1 MLNMTMMRKKLSRV
15 PWALVVIMC
24 AILAY
29 GVVFVF
35 SASYRV
41 QENDFT
47 ADPYKQVVWMALG
60 AAVFVALLVPNY
72 MKLGRFAYLIYAV
85 CLVLILASYLFPPV
99 NGARRWIPFGSFFKL
114 QPSEFM
120 KIAVVLALAKYLMYR
135 DNLSRARKLAVPFCL
150 ALVPT
155 VLILR
160 QPDLGTALLFIPILF
175 ALLYAAGARVKHLGL
190 AAAIGL
196 ALLPPLYFF
205 GLKDYQRKR
214 LTGFLHPER
223 TSLQEGYQLVQS
235 KIAIGSGGLTGQGL
249 GQGSQNW
256 MEVLPYDQTDFIFAV
271 VGEEWGLVGAGG
283 LLLLY
288 LALFAAS
295 ISIALRTREPFG
307 RLIVAGVVGLLAAQV
322 YINVGMTMGLMP
334 VTGMTL
340 PLVSYGGSSM
350 LSSFI
355 LLGLVANVAMHH
367 IPVFS
372 SREFTC

>member
-1 MLNMTMMRKKLSRV
+1 MMRKKLSRV

-175 ALLYAAGARVKHLGL
+175 ALLYSAGARVKHLGL

>member
-1 MLNMTMMRKKLSRV
+1 MTMMRKKLSRV

-29 GVVFVF
+29 GIVFVF
-35 SASYRV
+35 SASYRA

-114 QPSEFM
+114 QPSEFT

-175 ALLYAAGARVKHLGL
+175 ALLYSAGARVKHLGL

-372 SREFTC
+372 SREFTY

>member
-1 MLNMTMMRKKLSRV
+1 MTGMQKKLSRV

-29 GVVFVF
+29 GVIFVF
-35 SASYRV
+35 SASFRV

-47 ADPYKQVVWMALG
+47 ADPYKQVVWIALG
-60 AAVFVALLVPNY
+60 MGVFVALLVPNY
-72 MKLGRFAYLIYAV
+72 MKLGRFAYLIYGI
-85 CLVLILASYLFPPV
+85 CLVLILLSYLFPPV

-120 KIAVVLALAKYLMYR
+120 KIAVVLAMAKYLMYR
-135 DNLSRARKLAVPFCL
+135 DNLSRARKLIVPFCL
-150 ALVPT
+150 VLVPT
-155 VLILR
+155 VLILK

-175 ALLYAAGARVKHLGL
+175 AFLYAAGARVRHLVL
-190 AAAIGL
+190 AAVIG
-196 ALLPPLYFF
+196 AAMLPPLYFF

-214 LTGFLHPER
+214 LTGFLRPEQ

-235 KIAIGSGGLTGQGL
+235 KIAIGSGGLTGRGL

-256 MEVLPYDQTDFIFAV
+256 TEVLPYDQTDFIFAV

-288 LALFAAS
+288 LCLFAAS

-307 RLIVAGVVGLLAAQV
+307 RLLVAGVVGLLAAQV

-355 LLGLVANVAMHH
+355 LLGLVANVAMHR

-372 SREFTC
+372 SKEFTC

>member
-1 MLNMTMMRKKLSRV
+1 MTMMRKKLSRV

-35 SASYRV
+35 SASYRA

-175 ALLYAAGARVKHLGL
+175 ALLYSAGARVKHLGL

-256 MEVLPYDQTDFIFAV
+256 MEALPYDQTDFIFAV

>member
-1 MLNMTMMRKKLSRV
+1 MTMMRKKLSRV

-29 GVVFVF
+29 GIVFVF

-47 ADPYKQVVWMALG
+47 ADPYKQVVWMTLG

-175 ALLYAAGARVKHLGL
+175 ALLYSAGARVKHLGL

-256 MEVLPYDQTDFIFAV
+256 MEALPYDQTDFIFAV

-350 LSSFI
+350 ISSFI